1 MGCNSEWE
9 AAGGV
14 SGGAA
19 PGPMLLPR
27 WEMRL
32 YGLLAVGSHLYG
44 FYEAHQV
51 SQKYEAVLDRRFGLE
66 PGTLFRGLKKDPI
79 DFEWSYWIEWGKER
93 ILWLLA
99 GHLLVSQVSRLLVE
113 KYKPWCLM
121 VYGMAACWLLLGIK
135 GFAVILLHAVISFAV
150 AQFRLSLLTWL
161 SSLILLSTLRIPA
174 VEEAKRKW
182 YDTENEYYLLLFT
195 LSVRGL
201 FCTSFSLE
209 YCWHGPAQKSSH
221 SFLWMLAYVF
231 YYPTFHNGPLM
242 NFDEFSKQMRRQET
256 FSLKTNL
263 GILIVGIIRIIF
275 WWCLAELMIHL
286 MYIHALYSSV
296 PPLEAAS
303 YWALGGLALAQVLFF
318 YVKYLVLYGI
328 PALLLQMD
336 GLKPPPLPCCVSLM
350 HSFTKMWRGECV
362 CDKMY
367 TKVGLY
373 PALYKLSRA
382 SPEVL
387 TLGYIAFWSAGLLSA
402 VVPLSSHCLKIVRD
416 DDKKTNSSKD
426 DRYIYVPMGGSQSSP
441 LGMLFSTGLTFAFV
455 SYWHGGQSYLWYW
468 GVLNWLGVIVEN
480 GIKRI
485 LSISLIQDLIERFF
499 FPRIRRR
506 LHAVLA
512 SVSTS
517 MLILSN
523 LIFLGGNHVGK
534 IYWNRIFMEGK
545 FIFMCFLDNRAFPVL
560 PWVG

>member
-1 MGCNSEWE
+1 
-9 AAGGV
+9 
-14 SGGAA
+14 
-19 PGPMLLPR
+19 MLLPR
-27 WEMRL
+27 WEMCL
-32 YGLLAVGSHLYG
+32 YGLLAVGSHLYA

-66 PGTLFRGLKKDPI
+66 PGILFQGLKKDPI

-113 KYKPWCLM
+113 
-121 VYGMAACWLLLGIK
+121 
-135 GFAVILLHAVISFAV
+135 
-150 AQFRLSLLTWL
+150 
-161 SSLILLSTLRIPA
+161 
-174 VEEAKRKW
+174 KRKW

-242 NFDEFSKQMRRQET
+242 NFDEFRKQMRRQET

-263 GILIVGIIRIIF
+263 SILIVGIIRIIF

-336 GLKPPPLPCCVSLM
+336 GLKPPALPCCVSLM
-350 HSFTKMWRGECV
+350 HSFTKMWRSF
-362 CDKMY
+362 D
-367 TKVGLY
+367 VGLHRF
-373 PALYKLSRA
+373 L
-382 SPEVL
+382 V
-387 TLGYIAFWSAGLLSA
+387 
-402 VVPLSSHCLKIVRD
+402 
-416 DDKKTNSSKD
+416 
-426 DRYIYVPMGGSQSSP
+426 RYIYVPMGGSQSSL
-441 LGMLFSTGLTFAFV
+441 LGMLFSTALTFAFV

-485 LSISLIQDLIERFF
+485 LSIPLIQDLLERFF
-499 FPRIRRR
+499 SPRIRRR

-534 IYWNRIFMEGK
+534 IYWNRIFMEGWPWATLTVLG
-545 FIFMCFLDNRAFPVL
+545 FLYCYAH
-560 PWVG
+560 VGIEWEQMHAVNQE